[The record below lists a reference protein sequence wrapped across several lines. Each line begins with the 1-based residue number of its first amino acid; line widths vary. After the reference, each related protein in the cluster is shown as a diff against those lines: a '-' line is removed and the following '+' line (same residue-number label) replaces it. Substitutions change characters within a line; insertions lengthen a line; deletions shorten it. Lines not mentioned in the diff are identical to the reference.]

1 MGILDRLS
9 RLIRANLNDLIKRAE
24 DPEKII
30 AQALEDMR
38 SALRDARMEV
48 AEAMAQLAKLKRDQQ
63 SYADQVS
70 AWEEKATEAL
80 KAGKEDLA
88 REALKRKAQAQS
100 LADGF
105 NQQVTQ
111 QQAIVDQLTTQLKAL
126 EGKIQEAESKQ
137 ALLVARQK
145 GVQAAEAVR
154 RMDSKFDANPAVG
167 AFQEMEQRI
176 QAMEDKHAA
185 LSQMDKDDIDKQ
197 LEALNLDKGVDDDL
211 ARLKKQL
218 GMEGGN
224 TPSGSSGSQG

>member
-48 AEAMAQLAKLKRDQQ
+48 AEAMASLAKLKRDQQ
-63 SYADQVS
+63 SYAEQVS

-126 EGKIQEAESKQ
+126 EAKIQEAESKQ
-137 ALLVARQK
+137 TLLVARQK
-145 GVQAAEAVR
+145 GVEAAEAVR

-167 AFQEMEQRI
+167 AFQEMEQRL

-185 LSQMDKDDIDKQ
+185 LADMYKDDVDKQ
-197 LEALNLDKGVDDDL
+197 LEALNTDKGVDDDL

-218 GMEGGN
+218 GMDGGSAQ
-224 TPSGSSGSQG
+224 TPPSGS

>member
-48 AEAMAQLAKLKRDQQ
+48 AEAMASLAKLKRDQQ
-63 SYADQVS
+63 SYAEQVS

-126 EGKIQEAESKQ
+126 EAKIQEAESKQ
-137 ALLVARQK
+137 TLLVARQK
-145 GVQAAEAVR
+145 GVEAAEAVR

-167 AFQEMEQRI
+167 AFQEMEQRV

-185 LSQMDKDDIDKQ
+185 LADMDKDDVDKQ
-197 LEALNLDKGVDDDL
+197 LEALNTDKGVDDDL

-218 GMEGGN
+218 GMDGGSAQ
-224 TPSGSSGSQG
+224 TPPSGS